1 MAIQHGTIKPKTLE
15 KPEAQEPQ
23 AYDMAAKKEE
33 IALALRGSPELEA
46 MTATISLDD
55 PQTIVKFGSE
65 AAANVSKVSDDL
77 LKNMD
82 TTATDGSKQM
92 MAALSK
98 VMAQFDLDEIAAEEK
113 PGLFGKLL
121 GGARN
126 QLDKIMNKY
135 NGIGQEVDRI
145 YIQLK
150 QYEAEIE
157 DSNKKLGTLF
167 ETNTGFY
174 QDLVKYIVA
183 GEQALKEI
191 DDYIASL
198 EADPASAEGMG
209 SVRLQSA
216 RQAREMMDQ
225 RIQDLRIAE
234 NVALQSIPMLQ
245 AIRFGNVNLVRK
257 IDSAFIITLPV
268 FKQALAQAILI
279 KRQKLQT
286 DAMKALD
293 EKTNEMLLKN
303 ASNATAQ
310 AALTARMASGS
321 SIQIETLEKT
331 WKTIMD
337 GIDETNRI
345 QEEAGAKRAEDRKK
359 LERLNQEFLS
369 KARGGSPS

>member
-1 MAIQHGTIKPKTLE
+1 MAIQHGTIKPRALE
-15 KPEAQEPQ
+15 KPDAQEPQ

-33 IALALRGSPELEA
+33 IALALKGSAELEA
-46 MTATISLDD
+46 MTAQISLDD

-77 LKNMD
+77 LKNMN
-82 TTATDGSKQM
+82 TSATDGSKQM

-98 VMAQFDLDEIAAEEK
+98 VMSQFDLDEIASEEK

-135 NGIGQEVDRI
+135 NDIGQEVDRI

-157 DSNKKLGTLF
+157 DSNKKLATLF

-174 QDLVKYIVA
+174 QDLVKYICA
-183 GEQALKEI
+183 GEQALAEI
-191 DDYIASL
+191 DEYIASL

-225 RIQDLRIAE
+225 RVQDLRIAE

-268 FKQALAQAILI
+268 FKQALAQAVLI
-279 KRQKLQT
+279 KQQKLQS

-303 ASNATAQ
+303 AQNATAQ
-310 AALTARMASGS
+310 AAATARMASGS

-359 LERLNQEFLS
+359 LERLNQEFLD
-369 KARGGSPS
+369 KAAGRKQ